1 MEFETLN
8 QQLGHKVSSLGN
20 SAKDETLSNYL
31 HGISSKLN
39 AGGQLNQFEYGA
51 VKSCLLSAGQH
62 NVQSAPMTASESY
75 EAFMD
80 RFVD

>member
-1 MEFETLN
+1 MV
-8 QQLGHKVSSLGN
+8 G
-20 SAKDETLSNYL
+20 NYL
-31 HGISSKLN
+31 HSISSKLN
-39 AGGQLNQFEYGA
+39 AGGHLNQFEYGG
-51 VKSCLLSAGQH
+51 VTSCLLSAGQH